1 MNRKHWGECGL
12 GMVVFFAVLV
22 LLLAPTASA
31 QSQGTGQI
39 VGTVYDASGASVP
52 GAKVTVTGKATGLLR
67 EAESNQDGGYR
78 VVLLPPGL
86 YAVEVRQTGFKTF
99 KSDINVS
106 VGSAVTVD
114 AHLQVGQVTEV
125 VEVTATV
132 VIETTAVQTD
142 ALINQ
147 RSISELP
154 INGRRFHDFV
164 QLTPTAQIEPARQGI
179 SFAGQRGINANIT
192 IDGADYNQP
201 FFGGIRGGERS
212 NSAFSI
218 PQEAIQEFQIVA
230 YGATAEYGRTSSG
243 TMNAVTKSGSN
254 DWHGSGFYLVR
265 HKDMAKKDA
274 FNRQS
279 LDNQHQFGGSFG
291 GPIRRDRSF
300 FFVTAEQQLIDNPR
314 LVRFSRLDTGSSFAG
329 RTTANGEA
337 FDFYR
342 ALETPFTQTN
352 DATSL
357 LGKWDE
363 QLTSNHRVS
372 VRYLWSTN
380 TANNAVAT
388 GNQISPETSNALSN
402 NGTEGDRQHT
412 VVGNWTGI
420 MSPRIVNEFRGQY
433 SWEKRPRLAN
443 ANLAGIGNTVGS
455 TGTRSFLSTTQKD
468 YRVQLADNMSWN
480 IGSHALKFGGEFN
493 YLFADQF
500 FQFNQFGIFS
510 ISGSNVDTVLN
521 ILSLDPTNPNDRRFD
536 STAVSYRVNI
546 GNGLAEMKM
555 QEFALFFQDQ
565 WRIHPRLTLTAG
577 LRWEGYWNPSPA
589 TSNTTLVAAVRSATL
604 PFGSLDPGKIPDNL
618 DQIMP
623 RVGLAWDPWGNGKTV
638 IRLNGGIYYAR
649 TPLLLFAGPINNF
662 RTPAGDLSV
671 QLPLALPT
679 GYVCTPMAAGDTC
692 NTVYWQMRRIGI
704 DLNTF
709 SLGNLP
715 TLTPAQIQGIAT
727 GLALP
732 FDPNQGVAPITMANN
747 YESPRS
753 WQWNVAF
760 QHEVANGLTVG
771 ADFVYINTVHLER
784 NRDWNIPA
792 PVVGATD
799 LSLRQC
805 YGLRGTR
812 PCSTRARPI
821 PTLNSVQ
828 VRETI
833 SRALYR
839 GTTLRASYRRKNYQF
854 QAYYTISTNYSDD
867 DNERDAGG
875 LSYENAFNLQP
886 EYNYS
891 NLDARHLFVFNS
903 VVNLP
908 WDFSVSGLVKM
919 RSGRSL
925 DASTGGDTNG
935 DFGGPDRP
943 YQKPGVPFLRNS
955 FRDRPSY
962 AADLRVAKRINLPK
976 EGVFFNIT
984 VDFFNLF
991 DFDNVVF
998 GFSRKIYGTGV
1009 SSTSGAILAPS
1020 STFLQLYNPS
1030 SCLTP
1035 TNPTGNKS
1043 CYDTQNT
1050 VNTIGTGGPFQMQV
1064 GIRFQF

>member
-1 MNRKHWGECGL
+1 MGL
-12 GMVVFFAVLV
+12 TLSCWREFRVVVCLAVLG
-22 LLLAPTASA
+22 LMLAPMADA

-39 VGTVYDASGASVP
+39 VGTVYDASGAMVP
-52 GAKVTVTGKATGLLR
+52 GAKVTVTGKATGLMR
-67 EAESNQDGGYR
+67 EAETNQDGGYR
-78 VVLLPPGL
+78 VLLLPPGP
-86 YAVEVRQTGFKTF
+86 YTVEVKHQGFKGFKT
-99 KSDINVS
+99 DVTVS

-114 AHLQVGQVTEV
+114 ARLQVGQVTEV
-125 VEVTATV
+125 VEVTATAI
-132 VIETTAVQTD
+132 IETTAVQTD
-142 ALINQ
+142 ALINL
-147 RSISELP
+147 RSISDLP

-164 QLTPTAQIEPARQGI
+164 QLTPTAQIEPSRQGI

-212 NSAFSI
+212 NAAFSI

-230 YGATAEYGRTSSG
+230 YGATAEFGRTSSG
-243 TMNAVTKSGSN
+243 TMNAVTKSGTN
-254 DWHGSGFYLVR
+254 EWHGSGFYLVR
-265 HKDMAKKDA
+265 HKDMARKDA

-279 LDNQHQFGGSFG
+279 LDSQHLFGGSFG
-291 GPIRRDRSF
+291 GPVRKDKSF
-300 FFVTAEQQLIDNPR
+300 FFVTAEQQKINNPR
-314 LVRFSRLDTGSSFAG
+314 LVIFRRLDAPFV
-329 RTTANGEA
+329 RTAANGEA

-342 ALETPFTQTN
+342 GLEKPFAQTN
-352 DATSL
+352 DATSV

-363 QLTSNHRVS
+363 QLNANHRVS

-380 TANNAVAT
+380 TAKNAVAT
-388 GNQISPETSNALSN
+388 GTQISPETSNSLEN

-412 VVGNWTGI
+412 VVGNWTAI
-420 MSPRIVNEFRGQY
+420 FSPRLINEFRGQY

-443 ANLAGIGNTVGS
+443 ANLAGIGNTVGN

-468 YRVQLADNMSWN
+468 YRIQIADNMTWSS
-480 IGSHALKFGGEFN
+480 GRHAVKFGGEFN

-510 ISGSNVDTVLN
+510 VSGSNVDTVLN
-521 ILSLDPTNPNDRRFD
+521 ILSLDPANPNDRRFD
-536 STAVSYRVNI
+536 NSAVSYRVNI
-546 GNGLAEMKM
+546 GNGLAKMKM
-555 QEFALFFQDQ
+555 QEFALFIQDQ
-565 WRIHPRLTLTAG
+565 WRIHPRFTLTAG
-577 LRWEGYWNPSPA
+577 FRWEGYWNPSPD
-589 TSNTTLVAAVRSATL
+589 TSNTTLTNAVRTATL
-604 PFGSLDPGKIPDNL
+604 PFGTQDPAKIPDNL
-618 DQIMP
+618 KQFMP
-623 RVGLAWDPWGNGKTV
+623 RLGIAWDPWGNAKTV
-638 IRLNGGIYYAR
+638 IRLNGGIYFAR
-649 TPLLLFAGPINNF
+649 TPLLLFAGPLNNF

-671 QLPLALPT
+671 QLPFALPT
-679 GYVCTPMAAGDTC
+679 GYVCTPLYVGDACT
-692 NTVYWQMRRIGI
+692 TVYSQLLHGGI
-704 DLNTF
+704 NLNSS
-709 SLGNLP
+709 SLANLP
-715 TLTPAQIQGIAT
+715 ILTPAILATIAGPT
-727 GLALP
+727 GLNIP

-753 WQWNVAF
+753 WQWNIAVE
-760 QHEVANGLTVG
+760 QEVLRGLSVG

-792 PVVGATD
+792 PVVPATD

-805 YGLRGTR
+805 FGLRGGT

-828 VRETI
+828 VRETN

-839 GTTLRASYRRKNYQF
+839 GATLRASYRRKNYQF
-854 QAYYTISTNYSDD
+854 QAYYTISKNYSDD

-875 LSYENAFNLQP
+875 LSYENAFNLQR
-886 EYNYS
+886 EYGYS

-903 VVNLP
+903 VVELP
-908 WDFSVSGLVKM
+908 WDFAVSGLVKL
-919 RSGRSL
+919 RSGRPL
-925 DASTGGDTNG
+925 DPSTGSDSNG

-943 YQKPGVPFLRNS
+943 LVLPGVPFARNS
-955 FRDRPSY
+955 FRDRASY
-962 AADLRVAKRINLPK
+962 AADLRVAKKFKLPK
-976 EGVFFNIT
+976 EGMFINLT

-998 GFSRKIYGTGV
+998 GSSRKIYGVGTSATTGAAV
-1009 SSTSGAILAPS
+1009 APS
-1020 STFLQLYNPS
+1020 STFMQLYSPS